1 MAKRRRRRQHP
12 THQATS
18 VSEFVGVID
27 NLLPNSDDLL
37 FRGQSQDWPLLPK
50 IARITLRSGMDL
62 LETER
67 SLLEEFKLQAP
78 SLVDL
83 VPETDW
89 EWLSLAQHYGMA
101 TRLLD
106 WTTNPLA
113 ALWFTVLKP
122 PADGTPGVVWV
133 FDPGEDD
140 RVKQSSATSPF
151 TGERTR
157 VFQPKHIA
165 KRIIAQSGWFTV
177 HKYLRTRRAFVP
189 LERQSRYQSALTK
202 IMVPPGAF
210 APIRYGLAQCGVN
223 AASLLTDL
231 TGICA
236 HLEWRHSL
244 LADETDEDK
253 VNSVLQRSPLK
264 QRRSASR

>member
-1 MAKRRRRRQHP
+1 MAKHRRRRQHP
-12 THQATS
+12 ARQATS

-27 NLLPNSDDLL
+27 DLLPNSDDLL

-62 LETER
+62 LATER

-113 ALWFTVLKP
+113 ALWFTVHEP
-122 PADGTPGVVWV
+122 PVERKPGVVWV
-133 FDPGEDD
+133 FDPAEDD
-140 RVKQSSATSPF
+140 QVRQSSATSPF

-157 VFQPKHIA
+157 VLQPKHIA

-177 HKYLRTRRAFVP
+177 HKYLRKRKAFVP
-189 LERQSRYQSALTK
+189 LERQSRYQSVLTK
-202 IMVPPGAF
+202 ITVPSDAF
-210 APIRYGLAQCGVN
+210 ASIRYGLAQCGVN

-231 TGICA
+231 VGICA

-244 LADETDEDK
+244 LADETDEVK
-253 VNSVLQRSPLK
+253 ANSVLRGAPLK
-264 QRRSASR
+264 RRR